1 MKMNRNNIKKGKYG
15 VLAVSLLF
23 GMISSCGG
31 GSDEAS
37 VEPSDSQA
45 DIETSAPMDTA
56 ASAGDPVADG
66 IAYAQEQLAK
76 YTAEPGPFEAPGPAV
91 DGDIASLKG
100 GEIWFIPIAY
110 QFVPYFAV
118 QEAGLKEA
126 FGEIGMTVRT
136 CDAAADPTIAAKC
149 VDDAVTAGAKAIVTG
164 AVTYPFAPNAFD
176 AAKKAG
182 VKIIYG
188 DGGYPSETG
197 NNDPWEDGVAYVS
210 FNGALATSIVADW
223 MIVDS
228 KGTANVLAIRVSD
241 TDWTKATMSS
251 GAVKEFASYCPNC
264 KVVVV
269 DSNAAQTPERPS
281 VVAGAI
287 AANPDTNY
295 VLPNFDSTVAPSGA
309 LEGVQNAGYL
319 EKIKGGTTTGQLPGL
334 KLISEGRF
342 LNINVGQNVT
352 QEAWAGADQAIRLL
366 LGNAAA
372 VDPVVQ
378 LRAFT
383 AEVVAG
389 LELTEENASSGIFFG
404 NTGFKDV
411 YRKLWGL

>member
-1 MKMNRNNIKKGKYG
+1 MHIVRRKINKGTCRIIGITVLLG
-15 VLAVSLLF
+15 VL
-23 GMISSCGG
+23 SSCGS
-31 GSDEAS
+31 GSDS
-37 VEPSDSQA
+37 SSTDPPDSQVPVESVA
-45 DIETSAPMDTA
+45 SNDTA
-56 ASAGDPVADG
+56 APAGDPVADG
-66 IAYAQEQLAK
+66 IARAQEQLAK
-76 YTAEPGPFEAPGPAV
+76 YTAEPAPFEAPGPAV
-91 DGDIASLKG
+91 TGDISSLKG

-149 VDDAVTAGAKAIVTG
+149 IDDAVTAGAKAIVTG

-188 DGGYPSETG
+188 DAGYPSETG
-197 NNDPWEDGVAYVS
+197 NTDPWEDGVAYVS
-210 FNGALATSIVADW
+210 FDGALATSIVADW

-228 KGTANVLAIRVSD
+228 KGSANVLAIRVSD
-241 TDWTKATMSS
+241 TDWTKATMSN
-251 GAVKEFASYCPNC
+251 GAVKEFEKNCPNC

-295 VLPNFDSTVAPSGA
+295 VLPNYDSTVAPSGA

-319 EKIKGGTTTGQLPGL
+319 DKIKGGTTTGQLPGL
-334 KLISEGRF
+334 KLISQGRF

-366 LGNAAA
+366 LGNATA
-372 VDPVVQ
+372 VNPLVQ

-389 LELTEENASSGIFFG
+389 LELTEENASSGVFFG
-404 NTGFKDV
+404 NTGFRDV
-411 YRKLWGL
+411 YRKLWGV